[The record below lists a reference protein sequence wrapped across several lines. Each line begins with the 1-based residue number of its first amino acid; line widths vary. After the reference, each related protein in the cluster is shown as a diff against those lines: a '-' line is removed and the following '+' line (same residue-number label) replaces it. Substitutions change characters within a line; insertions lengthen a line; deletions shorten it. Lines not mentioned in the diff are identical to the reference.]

1 MLRSTSALLLTRLAT
16 TTIRAMAAIDSSG
29 CAGECYA
36 DGTYQRG
43 ARLRLGL
50 VRHGESM
57 NNVHEA
63 QGTYKTG
70 RVADPELSP
79 RGKRQAEVLGAF
91 LGNASKAEFFGLGKI
106 DEIWVSPHRRT
117 LDTAA
122 PAAKAVGISPHV
134 HTDIFEAGGIYDAN
148 DAYDA
153 FVAKGGM
160 TRAQMAAAHPTYV
173 LPSEV
178 TDEGWYRGPGK
189 ESDDE
194 CRARAKR
201 VLARVRATASG
212 LKDSRNVL
220 VVAHYDFISAFLDA
234 ALVPET
240 TGEFARWRHH
250 NTAVTVLDVEQA
262 SGEVAFMKIN
272 AAPHIYEADE
282 GLLSGFPL

>member
-1 MLRSTSALLLTRLAT
+1 MLRRTSTFILTRLAT

-79 RGKRQAEVLGAF
+79 RGRRQAEVLGAF
-91 LGNASKAEFFGLGKI
+91 LGNASKAEFFGLGKL

-122 PAAKAVGISPHV
+122 PAAKATGLAPRVY
-134 HTDIFEAGGIYDAN
+134 TDIFEAGGIYDAN

-153 FVAKGGM
+153 FVARGGM
-160 TRAQMAAAHPTYV
+160 TRAEMQAAHPTYV
-173 LPSEV
+173 LPDAV
-178 TDEGWYRGPGK
+178 DATGWYRGPGK
-189 ESDDE
+189 ETDDE

-201 VLARVRATASG
+201 VLERVPACVESTRKLHAIEQTQLQRQHRIDG
-212 LKDSRNVL
+212 
-220 VVAHYDFISAFLDA
+220 VA
-234 ALVPET
+234 PE
-240 TGEFARWRHH
+240 
-250 NTAVTVLDVEQA
+250 
-262 SGEVAFMKIN
+262 I
-272 AAPHIYEADE
+272 
-282 GLLSGFPL
+282 

>member
-1 MLRSTSALLLTRLAT
+1 MLRRTSTLILTRLAT

-91 LGNASKAEFFGLGKI
+91 LGNTSKAEFFGLGKI

-122 PAAKAVGISPHV
+122 PAAKATGLAPRVY
-134 HTDIFEAGGIYDAN
+134 TDIFEAGGIYDAN

-178 TDEGWYRGPGK
+178 TDDGWYRGPGK
-189 ESDDE
+189 ETDDE

-201 VLARVRATASG
+201 VLERVPACVESTRKLHAIEQTQLQREA
-212 LKDSRNVL
+212 
-220 VVAHYDFISAFLDA
+220 
-234 ALVPET
+234 PE
-240 TGEFARWRHH
+240 
-250 NTAVTVLDVEQA
+250 
-262 SGEVAFMKIN
+262 I
-272 AAPHIYEADE
+272 
-282 GLLSGFPL
+282 

>member
-91 LGNASKAEFFGLGKI
+91 LGNKSKAEFFGLQAI
-106 DEIWVSPHRRT
+106 DEIWVSPHKRT

-122 PAAKAVGISPHV
+122 PAAKALGLAPRV

-160 TRAQMAAAHPTYV
+160 TRAEMQAAHPTYV
-173 LPSEV
+173 LPDAV
-178 TDEGWYRGPGK
+178 DATGWYRGPGK

-201 VLARVRATASG
+201 VLERVPACVESTENSTPSSRRSHRDNLASM
-212 LKDSRNVL
+212 
-220 VVAHYDFISAFLDA
+220 A
-234 ALVPET
+234 
-240 TGEFARWRHH
+240 
-250 NTAVTVLDVEQA
+250 
-262 SGEVAFMKIN
+262 
-272 AAPHIYEADE
+272 
-282 GLLSGFPL
+282 

>member
-79 RGKRQAEVLGAF
+79 RGRRQAEVLGAF
-91 LGNASKAEFFGLGKI
+91 LGNKSKAEFFGLGKI

-117 LDTAA
+117 LTPPRRRRRRRASRHA
-122 PAAKAVGISPHV
+122 YIPRSTRPAASTTPTTRTTPSWH
-134 HTDIFEAGGIYDAN
+134 EAA
-148 DAYDA
+148 
-153 FVAKGGM
+153 
-160 TRAQMAAAHPTYV
+160 
-173 LPSEV
+173 
-178 TDEGWYRGPGK
+178 
-189 ESDDE
+189 
-194 CRARAKR
+194 
-201 VLARVRATASG
+201 
-212 LKDSRNVL
+212 
-220 VVAHYDFISAFLDA
+220 
-234 ALVPET
+234 
-240 TGEFARWRHH
+240 
-250 NTAVTVLDVEQA
+250 
-262 SGEVAFMKIN
+262 
-272 AAPHIYEADE
+272 
-282 GLLSGFPL
+282 